1 MFKKGLALLTAVLMT
16 ASAPSAFAAFTYNQN
31 ASDGEIWISDDFNDS
46 TESRS
51 NWQITEGNNPST
63 TTFEDGKAKMT
74 SASSFNRLNLLNHTL
89 PRVGSSYTAD
99 SYTIEFDMEI
109 AYTDNADS
117 AYTIETNYSP
127 NQGNGS
133 NFHQILFKKS
143 GVTVYERN
151 RSWSNT
157 FKGSNPAMCTQ
168 NGAYHVVLIYNRDD
182 HTLTINADGQTLV
195 APLTNYEG
203 NNENIGRSD
212 GEKFNSYA
220 RYADCTIDNFTVR
233 KGAYPTITDI
243 NASSI
248 IETKNGAK
256 EGTIR
261 FAYQVNGYG
270 ATSAGACVLPVS
282 IFNDSAVTANVNINT
297 AVADGETFGADLTKI
312 PEAYFDTAICS
323 KPFIT
328 AGEETIWGESV
339 MQSSVNNALNTNA
352 N

>member
-1 MFKKGLALLTAVLMT
+1 MLKKGLALLTAVLMT
-16 ASAPSAFAAFTYNQN
+16 ASASSAFAAYTYNQN

-46 TESRS
+46 TESGYK
-51 NWQITEGNNPST
+51 WQIEGT
-63 TTFEDGKAKMT
+63 TVFEDGKAKIT
-74 SASSFNRLNLLNHTL
+74 AADQFNRLNLSQHTL

-109 AYTDNADS
+109 EYTNGADS
-117 AYTIETNYSP
+117 GYTIETNYSP
-127 NQGNGS
+127 NDGAR
-133 NFHQILFKKS
+133 FHQILFRKS
-143 GVTVYERN
+143 GITVKQRNAPWTTTDVT
-151 RSWSNT
+151 SKS
-157 FKGSNPAMCTQ
+157 GMCTQ
-168 NGAYHVVLIYNRDD
+168 DGSYHVVLIYDRDN
-182 HTLTINADGQTLV
+182 HTITINADGQTLV
-195 APLTNYEG
+195 ANVT
-203 NNENIGRSD
+203 ENQN

-220 RYADCTIDNFTVR
+220 KNASCTIDNFTVR

-312 PEAYFDTAICS
+312 PEAYFDTVICS